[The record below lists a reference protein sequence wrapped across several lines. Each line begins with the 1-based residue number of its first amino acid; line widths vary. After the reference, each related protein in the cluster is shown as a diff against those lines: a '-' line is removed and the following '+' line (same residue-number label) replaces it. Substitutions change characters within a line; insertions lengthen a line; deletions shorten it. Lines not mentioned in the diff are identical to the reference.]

1 MDFHRFLV
9 ASRELN
15 KRPIIKTEF
24 YNHERTSVNDL
35 EYMNLYQW
43 CPGAESNRRHKD
55 FQSFAL
61 PTELPGRFEYNEFLW
76 CPGAESNRR
85 HKDFQSFA
93 LPTELP
99 GQTSVKEFVLNSISR
114 VSSITNMIFNSI
126 NRLNR
131 VK

>member
-1 MDFHRFLV
+1 M
-9 ASRELN
+9 ELL
-15 KRPIIKTEF
+15 EF
-24 YNHERTSVNDL
+24 
-35 EYMNLYQW
+35 W

-61 PTELPGRFEYNEFLW
+61 PTELPGLCNIIIFVW

-99 GQTSVKEFVLNSISR
+99 GQAYKRRALDSIIKFESRADINFVRHNIENGEKQ
-114 VSSITNMIFNSI
+114 V
-126 NRLNR
+126 
-131 VK
+131 